1 MQYHGKLYGKIG
13 RKLIPLKLTSDDV
26 DELER
31 DKARLD
37 WLADPGNEI
46 GAVQLPRK
54 CVEENLDSLR
64 SAIDAA
70 MEMKGRID
78 E

>member
-1 MQYHGKLYGKIG
+1 MTETEEK
-13 RKLIPLKLTSDDV
+13 
-26 DELER
+26 ELRR

-37 WLADPGNEI
+37 WLADPNNKI
-46 GAVQLPRK
+46 GSVQLPRK

-70 MEMKGRID
+70 MEMKGIID